1 MKKNIVI
8 IVLLLC
14 CGFVFA
20 QKQTNTWYFGNQVG
34 LDFNQT
40 PPLPLN
46 NGTANSQEGSAAM
59 SDNNGRLLFYTNG
72 VIVQNRKH
80 LTMVNGTGL
89 KGELSS
95 TDNVVIIPKPGNDS
109 IYYLF
114 TVGSAFEE
122 EPVFSYNVIDMKA
135 DGGFGNV
142 IVKNNFIAD
151 TVLEKL
157 AAIRHCNKKDFWI
170 VVHKWNTDAYYSY
183 LLTASGLNPV
193 PVISNTG
200 LVINGVYNNAI
211 GTLIIF
217 QQRQ

>member
-109 IYYLF
+109 IYYFL
-114 TVGSAFEE
+114 
-122 EPVFSYNVIDMKA
+122 
-135 DGGFGNV
+135 
-142 IVKNNFIAD
+142 
-151 TVLEKL
+151 
-157 AAIRHCNKKDFWI
+157 
-170 VVHKWNTDAYYSY
+170 
-183 LLTASGLNPV
+183 
-193 PVISNTG
+193 
-200 LVINGVYNNAI
+200 
-211 GTLIIF
+211 
-217 QQRQ
+217 Q